1 MENIVK
7 IVSATLLFAFSMV
20 CVPVDAASDFT
31 GNLAVEQ
38 MLSAWSGRLVRN
50 DLFKSADP
58 AVDQAAIQKFEHQV
72 FDVFI
77 PIQANDDQ
85 KRTRTLFY
93 NPVSQ
98 QLTVLLAG
106 DFQMKAGAFVEAGV
120 HPSVAAYPVYFLG
133 ESKDYGTADV
143 KARSGL
149 VSEINTVQNDRNLIA
164 LINFPFDDPRHV
176 PFLKSVSL
184 PAARAQSVLQ
194 HAMWHMTVESAL
206 APSQWKFVPE
216 DVSQLGAG
224 PAFTT
229 QYRTESHIATV
240 ALKSADLID
249 ASDGEII
256 LSILPKDV
264 DAFERSRALRL
275 HAQAPAASDAI
286 FSTVN

>member
-1 MENIVK
+1 MENIGK
-7 IVSATLLFAFSMV
+7 IVAAV
-20 CVPVDAASDFT
+20 CFFTSSIVCSPVDAAPNFA
-31 GNLAVEQ
+31 GNLAIEQ
-38 MLSAWSGRLVRN
+38 MLREWSGRLVSN

-58 AVDQAAIQKFEHQV
+58 AVEQAAIQKFEHQV

-77 PIQANDDQ
+77 PIQAIGVQ

-93 NPVSQ
+93 NPATQ
-98 QLTVLLAG
+98 KLTVLLAG

-133 ESKDYGTADV
+133 ESKDYATADV
-143 KARSGL
+143 KARTGQL
-149 VSEINTVQNDRNLIA
+149 SEINTVQNDRNLIA
-164 LINFPFDDPRHV
+164 LVNFPFDDLRHV
-176 PFLKSVSL
+176 PFLSSVSL
-184 PAARAQSVLQ
+184 PAARAESVLQ
-194 HAMWHMTVESAL
+194 HAMWHMTVESTL

-224 PAFTT
+224 PAFPT

-264 DAFERSRALRL
+264 DAFQQSRALRL
-275 HAQAPAASDAI
+275 HARAPAASDAI
-286 FSTVN
+286 FPSVN